1 MHHDNAAEQ
10 ANDEDEVVA
19 EFDQT
24 NGKAQGLEGDSEFNE
39 DLDPAVADDESGDHR
54 EPLMTTLVE
63 DLADGGSEQE
73 RRD

>member
-1 MHHDNAAEQ
+1 MHHDNAAEH
-10 ANDEDEVVA
+10 ADGDHEVVA

-24 NGKAQGLEGDSEFNE
+24 NGKAQGLEGDSEFSE
-39 DLDPAVADDESGDHR
+39 DLDTEVADGETGDRR